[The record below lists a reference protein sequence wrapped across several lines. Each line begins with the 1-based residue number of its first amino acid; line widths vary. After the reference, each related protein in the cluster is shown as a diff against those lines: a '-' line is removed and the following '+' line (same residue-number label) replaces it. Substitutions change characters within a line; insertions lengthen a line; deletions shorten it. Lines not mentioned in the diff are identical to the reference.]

1 MIVVIRR
8 VTNAS
13 VKVEGKMISSIK
25 NGMLILLGIS
35 NDDSK
40 EDIIKMTNKISKL
53 RIFNDENNIMNK
65 NVNEVNGEVLV
76 VSQFTLY
83 GNVKKGNR
91 PSYID
96 AAKPDIA
103 KPIYNLFIKQLD
115 SLINNKVQKGIF
127 GAYMEVDIV
136 NDGPVTFV
144 LDTNEL

>member
-1 MIVVIRR
+1 MIVVIQR
-8 VTNAS
+8 VINAS
-13 VKVEGKMISSIK
+13 VKVDDKVVSSIN

-40 EDIIKMTNKISKL
+40 EDIIKMINKISKL

-83 GNVKKGNR
+83 GNVRKGNR
-91 PSYID
+91 PSYIN

-115 SLINNKVQKGIF
+115 SLINNKVQTGIF
-127 GAYMEVDIV
+127 GAYMLVDIV
-136 NDGPVTFV
+136 NDGPVTLIV
-144 LDTNEL
+144 

>member
-1 MIVVIRR
+1 MQR

-13 VKVEGKMISSIK
+13 VKVDDKVVSSIN

-53 RIFNDENNIMNK
+53 RIFNDENDIMNK

-83 GNVKKGNR
+83 GNVRKGNR
-91 PSYID
+91 PSYIN

-115 SLINNKVQKGIF
+115 SLINNKVQTGIF
-127 GAYMEVDIV
+127 GAYMLVDIV
-136 NDGPVTFV
+136 NDGPVTLIV
-144 LDTNEL
+144 

>member
-1 MIVVIRR
+1 MIIVIQR

-13 VKVEGKMISSIK
+13 VKVDDKVVSSIN
-25 NGMLILLGIS
+25 NGKLILLGIS

-40 EDIIKMTNKISKL
+40 EDILKMTNKISKL
-53 RIFNDENNIMNK
+53 RIFNDENDIMNK

-91 PSYID
+91 PSYIE

-115 SLINNKVQKGIF
+115 SLINNKVQSGIF
-127 GAYMEVDIV
+127 GAYMLVDIV
-136 NDGPVTFV
+136 NDGPVTLIV
-144 LDTNEL
+144 

>member
-1 MIVVIRR
+1 MIVVIQR

-13 VKVEGKMISSIK
+13 VKIEDKIISSIN

-35 NDDSK
+35 NDDSE

-53 RIFNDENNIMNK
+53 RIFNDENEVMNK
-65 NVNEVNGEVLV
+65 NINEVNGEVLV

-91 PSYID
+91 PSYIE

-103 KPIYNLFIKQLD
+103 KPIYNLFIKELNR
-115 SLINNKVQKGIF
+115 LINNKVKTGIF
-127 GAYMEVDIV
+127 GAYMSVDLI
-136 NDGPVTFV
+136 NDGPVT
-144 LDTNEL
+144 LII

>member
-1 MIVVIRR
+1 MIVVIQR

-13 VKVEGKMISSIK
+13 VKVDDKVVSSIN

-83 GNVKKGNR
+83 GNVRKGNR
-91 PSYID
+91 PSYIN

-115 SLINNKVQKGIF
+115 SLINNKVQSGIF
-127 GAYMEVDIV
+127 GAYMLVDIV
-136 NDGPVTFV
+136 NDGPVTLIV
-144 LDTNEL
+144 

>member
-1 MIVVIRR
+1 MIVVIQR
-8 VTNAS
+8 VINAS
-13 VKVEGKMISSIK
+13 VKVDDKVVSSIN

-53 RIFNDENNIMNK
+53 RIFNDENDIMNK

-83 GNVKKGNR
+83 GNANKGNR

-103 KPIYNLFIKQLD
+103 EPIYNLFVNQLD
-115 SLINNKVQKGIF
+115 NIINNKVQTGIF
-127 GAYMEVDIV
+127 GAYMVVDIV
-136 NDGPVTFV
+136 NDGPVT
-144 LDTNEL
+144 LII

>member
-1 MIVVIRR
+1 MIVVMQR

-13 VKVEGKMISSIK
+13 VKVDDKVVSSIN

-83 GNVKKGNR
+83 GNVRKGNR
-91 PSYID
+91 PSYIN

-115 SLINNKVQKGIF
+115 SLINNKVQTGIF
-127 GAYMEVDIV
+127 GAYMLVDIV
-136 NDGPVTFV
+136 NDGPVTLIV
-144 LDTNEL
+144 

>member
-1 MIVVIRR
+1 MIVVIQR
-8 VTNAS
+8 VANAS
-13 VKVEGKMISSIK
+13 VKVEDKMVSSIS

-35 NDDSK
+35 NDDSE

-53 RIFNDENNIMNK
+53 RIFNDENAIMNK
-65 NVNEVNGEVLV
+65 NINEVNGEVLV

-91 PSYID
+91 PSYIE

-115 SLINNKVQKGIF
+115 SLINNKVQTGIF
-127 GAYMEVDIV
+127 GAYMLVDIV
-136 NDGPVTFV
+136 NDGPVTLIV
-144 LDTNEL
+144 

>member
-1 MIVVIRR
+1 MIVVIQR
-8 VTNAS
+8 VTKAS
-13 VKVEGKMISSIK
+13 VKVEDKMVSSIK

-35 NDDSK
+35 NDDSR

-53 RIFNDENNIMNK
+53 RIFNDENDIMNK

-83 GNVKKGNR
+83 GNVRKGNR
-91 PSYID
+91 PSYIN

-115 SLINNKVQKGIF
+115 SLINNKVQTGIF
-127 GAYMEVDIV
+127 GAYMLVDIV
-136 NDGPVTFV
+136 NDGPVTLIV
-144 LDTNEL
+144 

>member
-1 MIVVIRR
+1 MIVVIQR

-13 VKVEGKMISSIK
+13 VKVDDKVVSSIN

-53 RIFNDENNIMNK
+53 RIFNDENDIMNK

-83 GNVKKGNR
+83 GNVRKGNR
-91 PSYID
+91 PSYIN

-115 SLINNKVQKGIF
+115 SLINNKVQSGIF
-127 GAYMEVDIV
+127 GAYMLVDIV
-136 NDGPVTFV
+136 NDGPVTLIV
-144 LDTNEL
+144 

>member
-1 MIVVIRR
+1 MIVVIQR
-8 VTNAS
+8 VTNAT

-35 NDDSK
+35 SDDSK

-136 NDGPVTFV
+136 NDGPVT
-144 LDTNEL
+144 LII

>member
-1 MIVVIRR
+1 MIVVIQR

-13 VKVEGKMISSIK
+13 VKIEDKIISSIN

-35 NDDSK
+35 DDDSE

-53 RIFNDENNIMNK
+53 RIFNDENEVMNK
-65 NVNEVNGEVLV
+65 NINEVNGEVLV

-91 PSYID
+91 PSYIE

-103 KPIYNLFIKQLD
+103 KPIYNLFIKELNR
-115 SLINNKVQKGIF
+115 LINNKVKTGIF
-127 GAYMEVDIV
+127 GAYMLVDLI
-136 NDGPVTFV
+136 NDGPVT
-144 LDTNEL
+144 LII

>member
-1 MIVVIRR
+1 MIIVIQR

-13 VKVEGKMISSIK
+13 VKVDDKVVSSIN

-53 RIFNDENNIMNK
+53 RIFNDENDIMNK
-65 NVNEVNGEVLV
+65 NVNEFNGEVLV
-76 VSQFTLY
+76 VSQFTLC

-91 PSYID
+91 PSYIE

-115 SLINNKVQKGIF
+115 SLINNKVQTGIF
-127 GAYMEVDIV
+127 GAYMLVDIV
-136 NDGPVTFV
+136 NDGPVTLIV
-144 LDTNEL
+144 

>member
-1 MIVVIRR
+1 MIVVIQR

-13 VKVEGKMISSIK
+13 VKVDDKMVSSIG

-35 NDDSK
+35 NDDSR
-40 EDIIKMTNKISKL
+40 ENVIKMTNKISKL

-83 GNVKKGNR
+83 GNVNKGNR

-103 KPIYNLFIKQLD
+103 EPIYNLFIKQLD
-115 SLINNKVQKGIF
+115 SIINNKIQTGIF
-127 GAYMEVDIV
+127 GAYMVVDIV
-136 NDGPVTFV
+136 NDGPVTLIV
-144 LDTNEL
+144 

>member
-1 MIVVIRR
+1 MIIVIQR

-13 VKVEGKMISSIK
+13 VKVDDKVVSSIN

-53 RIFNDENNIMNK
+53 RIFNDENDIMNK

-83 GNVKKGNR
+83 GNVRKGNR
-91 PSYID
+91 PSYIN

-115 SLINNKVQKGIF
+115 SLINNKVQSGIF
-127 GAYMEVDIV
+127 GAYMLVDIV
-136 NDGPVTFV
+136 NDGPVTLIV
-144 LDTNEL
+144 

>member
-1 MIVVIRR
+1 MIVVIQR

-13 VKVEGKMISSIK
+13 VKVDDKVVSSIN

-53 RIFNDENNIMNK
+53 RIFNDENDIMNK

-83 GNVKKGNR
+83 GNVRKGNR
-91 PSYID
+91 PSYIN

-115 SLINNKVQKGIF
+115 SLINNKVQTGIF
-127 GAYMEVDIV
+127 GAYMLVDIV
-136 NDGPVTFV
+136 NDGPVTLIV
-144 LDTNEL
+144 

>member
-1 MIVVIRR
+1 MV
-8 VTNAS
+8 
-13 VKVEGKMISSIK
+13 SSIS

-35 NDDSK
+35 NDDSE

-53 RIFNDENNIMNK
+53 RIFNDENDIMNK
-65 NVNEVNGEVLV
+65 NINEVNGEVLV

-91 PSYID
+91 PSYIE

-115 SLINNKVQKGIF
+115 SLINNKVQTGIF
-127 GAYMEVDIV
+127 GAYMLVDIV
-136 NDGPVTFV
+136 NDGPVTLIV
-144 LDTNEL
+144 

>member
-1 MIVVIRR
+1 MIVVIQR
-8 VTNAS
+8 VINAS
-13 VKVEGKMISSIK
+13 VKVDDKVVSSIN

-53 RIFNDENNIMNK
+53 RIFNDENDIMNK

-76 VSQFTLY
+76 VSQFTLC

-91 PSYID
+91 PSYIE

-115 SLINNKVQKGIF
+115 SLINNKVQSGIF
-127 GAYMEVDIV
+127 GAYMLVDIV
-136 NDGPVTFV
+136 NDGPVTLIV
-144 LDTNEL
+144 

>member
-1 MIVVIRR
+1 MIIVIQR

-13 VKVEGKMISSIK
+13 VKVDDKVVSSIN

-53 RIFNDENNIMNK
+53 RIFNDENDIMNK

-83 GNVKKGNR
+83 GNVRKGNR
-91 PSYID
+91 PSYIN

-115 SLINNKVQKGIF
+115 SLINNKVQSGIF
-127 GAYMEVDIV
+127 GAYMLVDIA
-136 NDGPVTFV
+136 NDGPVTLIV
-144 LDTNEL
+144 

>member
-1 MIVVIRR
+1 MIVVIQR

-103 KPIYNLFIKQLD
+103 KPLYNLFIKQLD

-136 NDGPVTFV
+136 NDGPVTLIV
-144 LDTNEL
+144 

>member
-1 MIVVIRR
+1 MIVVIQR

-13 VKVEGKMISSIK
+13 VKVDDKVVSSIN

-53 RIFNDENNIMNK
+53 RIFNDENDIMNK

-83 GNVKKGNR
+83 GNVNKGNR

-103 KPIYNLFIKQLD
+103 EPIYNLFVNQLD
-115 SLINNKVQKGIF
+115 NIINNKVQTGIF
-127 GAYMEVDIV
+127 GAYMVVDIV
-136 NDGPVTFV
+136 NDGPVT
-144 LDTNEL
+144 LII

>member
-1 MIVVIRR
+1 MIVVIQR
-8 VTNAS
+8 VTKAS
-13 VKVEGKMISSIK
+13 VKVEDKMVSSIK

-35 NDDSK
+35 NDDSR
-40 EDIIKMTNKISKL
+40 EDILKMTNKISKL

-136 NDGPVTFV
+136 NDGPVTLIV
-144 LDTNEL
+144 

>member
-1 MIVVIRR
+1 MIIVIQR

-13 VKVEGKMISSIK
+13 VKVDDKVVSSIN

-53 RIFNDENNIMNK
+53 RIFNDENDIMNK

-83 GNVKKGNR
+83 GNVRKGNS
-91 PSYID
+91 PSYIN

-115 SLINNKVQKGIF
+115 SLINNKVQSGIF
-127 GAYMEVDIV
+127 GAYMLVDIV
-136 NDGPVTFV
+136 NDGPVTLIV
-144 LDTNEL
+144 

>member
-1 MIVVIRR
+1 MIVVIQR
-8 VTNAS
+8 VINAS
-13 VKVEGKMISSIK
+13 VKVDDKVVSSIN

-65 NVNEVNGEVLV
+65 NVNEVNGEILV

-83 GNVKKGNR
+83 GNVRKGNR
-91 PSYID
+91 PSYIN

-115 SLINNKVQKGIF
+115 SLINNKVQTGIF
-127 GAYMEVDIV
+127 GAYMLVDIV
-136 NDGPVTFV
+136 NDGPVTLIV
-144 LDTNEL
+144 

>member
-1 MIVVIRR
+1 MIVVIQR
-8 VTNAS
+8 VINAS
-13 VKVEGKMISSIK
+13 VKVDDKVVSSIN

-40 EDIIKMTNKISKL
+40 EDITKMTNKISKL

-83 GNVKKGNR
+83 GNVRKGNR
-91 PSYID
+91 PSYIN

-115 SLINNKVQKGIF
+115 SLINNKVQTGIF
-127 GAYMEVDIV
+127 GAYMLVDIV
-136 NDGPVTFV
+136 NDGPVTLIV
-144 LDTNEL
+144 

>member
-1 MIVVIRR
+1 MIVVIQR

-13 VKVEGKMISSIK
+13 VKVEDKIISSIN

-35 NDDSK
+35 DDDSE

-53 RIFNDENNIMNK
+53 RIFNDDNEVMNK
-65 NVNEVNGEVLV
+65 NINEINGEVLV

-91 PSYID
+91 PSYIE

-103 KPIYNLFIKQLD
+103 KPIYNLFIKELNR
-115 SLINNKVQKGIF
+115 LINNKVKTGIF
-127 GAYMEVDIV
+127 GAYMLVDLI
-136 NDGPVTFV
+136 NDGPVT
-144 LDTNEL
+144 LII

>member
-1 MIVVIRR
+1 MIVVIQR

-13 VKVEGKMISSIK
+13 VKIEDKIISSIN

-35 NDDSK
+35 NDDSE

-53 RIFNDENNIMNK
+53 RIFNDENEVMNK
-65 NVNEVNGEVLV
+65 NINEINGEVLV

-91 PSYID
+91 PSYIE

-103 KPIYNLFIKQLD
+103 KPIYNLFIKELNR
-115 SLINNKVQKGIF
+115 LINNKVKTGIF
-127 GAYMEVDIV
+127 GAYMSVDLI
-136 NDGPVTFV
+136 NDGPVT
-144 LDTNEL
+144 LII

>member
-1 MIVVIRR
+1 MIVVIQR

-35 NDDSK
+35 SDDSK

-115 SLINNKVQKGIF
+115 SLINNKVKKGIF

-136 NDGPVTFV
+136 NDGPVTLIV
-144 LDTNEL
+144 

>member
-1 MIVVIRR
+1 MIVVIQR
-8 VTNAS
+8 VTSAS
-13 VKVEGKMISSIK
+13 VKVEDKMMSSIG

-35 NDDSK
+35 NDDSR
-40 EDIIKMTNKISKL
+40 ENVIKMTNKISKL

-83 GNVKKGNR
+83 GNVNKGNR

-103 KPIYNLFIKQLD
+103 EPIYNLFVNQLD
-115 SLINNKVQKGIF
+115 NIINNKVQTGIF
-127 GAYMEVDIV
+127 GAYMVVDIV
-136 NDGPVTFV
+136 NDGPVT
-144 LDTNEL
+144 LII